1 MNIIK
6 TVKTNA
12 KKIVVASVAAVT
24 GVAVNASA
32 ALDLSTLKPDVSG
45 FEAIALMLITAGVA
59 FWAIRKGMAL
69 LGR

>member
-32 ALDLSTLKPDVSG
+32 ALDLSTLKPDVS
-45 FEAIALMLITAGVA
+45 
-59 FWAIRKGMAL
+59 
-69 LGR
+69 